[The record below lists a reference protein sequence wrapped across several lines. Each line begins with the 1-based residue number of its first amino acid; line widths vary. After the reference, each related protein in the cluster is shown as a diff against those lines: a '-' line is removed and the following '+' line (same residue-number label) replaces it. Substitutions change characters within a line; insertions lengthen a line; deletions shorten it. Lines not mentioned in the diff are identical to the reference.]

1 MREIKY
7 TESTVIIIY
16 RQDNMLFSLIS
27 QPELLLVWVVGIVYA
42 ITIHEFMH
50 ALVGYWLGDT
60 TARDQGRVTLN
71 PISHIDPIGF
81 IVLLLAGFGWGR
93 PVPFN
98 PYNLRNQRW
107 GPVIIALAGPISN
120 ILSFVI
126 FGFALKF
133 LLISGTLSPDNL
145 LTTFLIVLLNINL
158 VLAVFNFL
166 PIPPLDGS
174 KLIRALAPP
183 RMEHAVLTLER
194 YGPWMLLAFV
204 LFGGGIFAG
213 IFSTLFNWSIQLFG

>member
-1 MREIKY
+1 
-7 TESTVIIIY
+7 
-16 RQDNMLFSLIS
+16 MLFSLLS
-27 QPELLLVWVVGIVYA
+27 QPELLIVWIVGIVYA
-42 ITIHEFMH
+42 ITIHEFAH
-50 ALVGYWLGDT
+50 AMVGYWLGDM

-71 PISHIDPIGF
+71 PLSHIDPLGF

-120 ILSFVI
+120 ILSFII

-133 LLISGTLSPDNL
+133 LLLNNIISPDNL
-145 LTTFLIVLLNINL
+145 LTTFFIVLLNINL
-158 VLAVFNFL
+158 VLAIFNFI
-166 PIPPLDGS
+166 PVPPLDGS

-183 RMEHAVLTLER
+183 RMENAVLTLER
-194 YGPWMLLAFV
+194 YGPWLLLAFV
-204 LFGGGIFAG
+204 IFGGSIFSS
-213 IFSTLFNWSIQLFG
+213 IFSTLFTWSIRLFG